1 MNKKLFVSAMSRFFL
16 GILLMAVLL
25 FIPASTIRYWNGWL
39 LLIVLFVPM
48 FVAGVIM
55 MLKDPSLLRK
65 RLNMREGEREQKVVI
80 ALSGIMFIVSFIVG
94 GLNFR
99 YKWFV
104 LPDLVVW
111 ISVGVFFLGYLIYA
125 EVLRENSYLSR
136 TVEIQENQKLVDTGL
151 YGIVRHPMYTATLL
165 IFLSMPL
172 ILGSPISFVI
182 QLFYLPLI
190 AKRIRNEEKVLEEG
204 LVGYRKYK
212 KRVRY
217 RMIPF
222 IW

>member
-172 ILGSPISFVI
+172 ILGSPISFII

>member
-1 MNKKLFVSAMSRFFL
+1 MSRFFL

-104 LPDLVVW
+104 LPDFVVW

>member
-1 MNKKLFVSAMSRFFL
+1 
-16 GILLMAVLL
+16 MAVLL
-25 FIPASTIRYWNGWL
+25 FIPASTMRYWKGCL

-80 ALSGIMFIVSFIVG
+80 ALSGVMFIASFIVG

-151 YGIVRHPMYTATLL
+151 YGIVRHLMYTATLL

-204 LVGYRKYK
+204 LVGYRKYN

>member
-1 MNKKLFVSAMSRFFL
+1 MSRFFL

>member
-48 FVAGVIM
+48 LVAGVIM

>member
-1 MNKKLFVSAMSRFFL
+1 
-16 GILLMAVLL
+16 MAVLL

-39 LLIVLFVPM
+39 LLIVLLVPM

>member
-39 LLIVLFVPM
+39 LLIVLLVPM

-111 ISVGVFFLGYLIYA
+111 ISVGVFFIGYLIYA

-165 IFLSMPL
+165 IFLSMPI

>member
-16 GILLMAVLL
+16 GILHMAVLL

-104 LPDLVVW
+104 LPDFVVW
-111 ISVGVFFLGYLIYA
+111 ISVGVFFIGYLIYA